1 MFYKYYGY
9 EWWSPVSQNIW
20 TNDALLGLNYT
31 S

>member
-9 EWWSPVSQNIW
+9 ELGYPVSQNSW
-20 TNDALLGLNYT
+20 PNDALLGLNYT